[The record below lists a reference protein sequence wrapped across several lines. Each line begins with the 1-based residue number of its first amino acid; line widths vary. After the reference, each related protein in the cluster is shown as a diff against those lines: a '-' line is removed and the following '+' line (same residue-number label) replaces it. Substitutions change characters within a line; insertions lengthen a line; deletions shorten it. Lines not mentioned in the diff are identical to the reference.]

1 MKIFYTIF
9 LAILSALLITASVFL
24 TIDGNLAKFTGWY
37 RVTPGMPLF
46 TQEHRTRLSDVA
58 WFRLRDLNDTIECEK
73 QSDGS
78 WWIIHPFRDK
88 LDPRV
93 IEYLLAFAQT
103 TVIIDSLEMND
114 ELRNNMRDFGLSS
127 DFCAVTLKVPDSD
140 GYSTAARFKLGK
152 AAPWLASAGDGKSL
166 IPTTYLQ
173 SDFYGDDE
181 RVHIV
186 SGNISKLFEKGL
198 YNLRDPK
205 PIHIDPNQ
213 VSEITVTRAG
223 ESPFVL
229 HKETDASPWKIKTQ
243 YNTTWAEQEVVAKL
257 VVMLYSLE
265 ADRVQDAKDV
275 QLNGEPSVVINV
287 KDTANNQSTLKLYP
301 SFRADNASDMCY
313 ATVDGRDVVFTLHAM
328 PKKRRKTGFANIVN
342 PVLSMPVLPADEMA
356 KERGLNIVYADA
368 LPLTIND
375 LRSKRLATFDERD
388 VECVLLKAPRY
399 SQYPLRLKLTPGI
412 KESNTQDSWTVEA
425 DGNDPIE
432 AETDI
437 VRNFLRGFR
446 SIPVEEIVAD
456 LPVKQDA
463 KDEKD
468 EQAKKN
474 EQIRMELL
482 RKYRLLS
489 PDYRVF
495 IVPRTCAFR
504 SNLFGVDLPLV
515 KDRETK
521 IYSFSLVENPMTGE
535 VSRYAMEENGDTIY
549 KVSHN
554 LTKTFSMYQNH
565 WRSRNL
571 ISFHISELKSFTL
584 GYKDAPLVLN
594 YNPIEESWSG
604 NYGGVDVT
612 SSINPVRALSC
623 VDRLRRIKVRE
634 WLDAYDINA
643 HEKLS
648 DPAFSVTVDLERV
661 DYSGAEAIVVD
672 TEELGH
678 DGLSEDGDY
687 RQDGAGAILQDESAL
702 NDKFR
707 DIAFTDHPMQQQSYT
722 IEIAPMN
729 NYEETPLFYGR
740 IKETRQL
747 FIISF
752 EDAQSLGSM
761 PFDDNFDV
769 RTIINP
775 EKQSDKQ
782 QQQQ

>member
-1 MKIFYTIF
+1 MKIFYTILLSI
-9 LAILSALLITASVFL
+9 LAALLITASVFL

-46 TQEHRTRLSDVA
+46 TQEHRARLSDVA
-58 WFRLRDLNDTIECEK
+58 WFRLTDLNDTIECEK
-73 QSDGS
+73 HSDGT
-78 WWIIHPFRDK
+78 WWIIHPFKDK

-93 IEYLLAFAQT
+93 VEYLLAFAQT
-103 TVIIDSLEMND
+103 TVIVDSLEMND

-127 DFCAVTLKVPDSD
+127 DFCSVTLKVPDSD
-140 GYSTAARFKLGK
+140 GYSTAAKFKLGK

-186 SGNISKLFEKGL
+186 SGNISALFDKGL

-205 PIHIDPNQ
+205 PIHLDPNQ

-223 ESPFVL
+223 EESFVL
-229 HKETDASPWKIKTQ
+229 QKASDNSPWQIKTQ

-257 VVMLYSLE
+257 IVMLYSLE

-287 KDTANNQSTLKLYP
+287 KDTANKQATLKLYP
-301 SFRADNASDMCY
+301 SFRADNATNMCY
-313 ATVDGRDVVFTLHAM
+313 ATVDGRDVVFTLHAT
-328 PKKRRKTGFANIVN
+328 PKKRRKSGFANIVN
-342 PVLSMPVLPADEMA
+342 PILSMPVLPADEMA
-356 KERGLNIVYADA
+356 KERGLDIVYADA
-368 LPLTIND
+368 MPLTIND

-388 VECVLLKAPRY
+388 VECVLLKAPLY
-399 SQYPLRLKLTPGI
+399 SQYPLRLKLNPGI
-412 KESNTQDSWTVEA
+412 KESNTQDAWTVEA
-425 DGNDPIE
+425 DGNSAVE

-446 SIPVEEIVAD
+446 SIPVEEIVED
-456 LPVKQDA
+456 LPTGNDA
-463 KDEKD
+463 
-468 EQAKKN
+468 QS
-474 EQIRMELL
+474 EQIRMSML
-482 RKYRLLS
+482 RKYGLLT
-489 PDYRVF
+489 PDYRIF

-521 IYSFSLVENPMTGE
+521 IFSFSLVEEPKTGE
-535 VSRYAMEENGDTIY
+535 ISRYAMEEKGDTIY

-571 ISFHISELKSFTL
+571 LSFHISELKCFTL
-584 GYKDAPLVLN
+584 GYIHAPLVLE
-594 YNPIEESWSG
+594 YNSEEESWRGS
-604 NYGGVDVT
+604 YGGVDVT
-612 SSINPVRALSC
+612 ANINPVRALSC

-634 WLDAYDINA
+634 WLDPYDVNA

-648 DPAFSVTVDLERV
+648 NPVFTVTVDLERV

-672 TEELGH
+672 TAELGH
-678 DGLSEDGDY
+678 DGLSEDGNY
-687 RQDGAGAILQDESAL
+687 RQDGAGAILQDESDV

-707 DIAFTDHPMQQQSYT
+707 DLAFTDHPMQQQRYT

-729 NYEETPLFYGR
+729 NSDDMPLFYGR

-752 EDAQSLGSM
+752 EDAQSLNSM
-761 PFDDNFDV
+761 PFDDGFDIK
-769 RTIINP
+769 TIIQP
-775 EKQSDKQ
+775 ATQSEPQ